1 MSEVN
6 LTEIRCPGTI
16 LERSGKVFQCD
27 SLLCKAAPG
36 SAIEIVCKKCKSKI
50 FIVVPEKEG
59 GKIKMRI
66 QKR

>member
-6 LTEIRCPGTI
+6 LVEIRCPGKI
-16 LERSGKVFQCD
+16 LERNGKVFDCD

-36 SAIEIVCKKCKSKI
+36 SAIEIVCKKCKNKI
-50 FIVVPEKEG
+50 FIVVPEEG
-59 GKIKMRI
+59 GKIKMRV

>member
-6 LTEIRCPGTI
+6 LVEIRCPGTI
-16 LERSGKVFQCD
+16 LERNNKVFNCD

-36 SAIEIVCKKCKSKI
+36 SAIEIVCKKCKNKI

-59 GKIKMRI
+59 AKIKMRI

>member
-6 LTEIRCPGTI
+6 LVEVRCPGTI
-16 LERSGKVFQCD
+16 LERNGKVFDCD

-36 SAIEIVCKKCKSKI
+36 SAIEIVCKKCKNKI
-50 FIVVPEKEG
+50 FIVVPEKPG
-59 GKIKMRI
+59 SKIKMRV